1 MVDIYLA
8 EKILNDYG
16 ISEKVVNITSF
27 QETVFDKQLR
37 CIYQFDLSNK
47 QKVVCRISRESNF
60 SKELIEQQNCFSEKL
75 RNYGILVPKKYCI
88 NGHYCIIEKFKNRIC
103 NITLEEYVGCDYEN
117 IKLSSF
123 YFLGK
128 MLGKMHFISEKD
140 PTEIGYSHI
149 SKSIIMGR
157 ARFANLYHGIEREI
171 EKLNDIKEIESL
183 HDELVHK
190 VKIILKGL
198 PHGAVHGDLGIFNN
212 IVTMNGKVYIID
224 FNLAGDE
231 AFLCDMLCCFYSS
244 IYKFAEKKIYIDI
257 SEAYSYFIKGY
268 FEYRKFSYIEI
279 ENFSIISVLF
289 DGLFYS
295 KSIIKEYND
304 NRNASVLEKLRCA
317 KDKFDLQNHIFC
329 NDVLRKG

>member
-1 MVDIYLA
+1 
-8 EKILNDYG
+8 
-16 ISEKVVNITSF
+16 
-27 QETVFDKQLR
+27 
-37 CIYQFDLSNK
+37 
-47 QKVVCRISRESNF
+47 
-60 SKELIEQQNCFSEKL
+60 
-75 RNYGILVPKKYCI
+75 
-88 NGHYCIIEKFKNRIC
+88 
-103 NITLEEYVGCDYEN
+103 
-117 IKLSSF
+117 
-123 YFLGK
+123 

-279 ENFSIISVLF
+279 ENFSIISALF